1 MRNDEKT
8 LIKGMLNGNRVSLS
22 KLISVVESDPSAI
35 SRIIESI
42 KEIPNKV
49 CVIGITGPPGAGKS
63 TVTNSIIKI
72 FR

>member
-49 CVIGITGPPGAGKS
+49 CVIGITGPPVS
-63 TVTNSIIKI
+63 LIHISEPTRPLYIS
-72 FR
+72 